1 MYLFK
6 NGSRNSEKG
15 MALLLAIGFLAILSI
30 LGAVVMQ
37 VVTRDL
43 GETASYS
50 PAKQAFYVSD
60 RAVEYAMNRD
70 IVISLSP
77 SVSVDLM
84 LDDDITP
91 GGLTHKEIIEAGA
104 AGTLLAGTVQDLGPT
119 SPLPPAVAE
128 LYGTDFGTN
137 VYHTQVEST
146 APGVGSAGKSH
157 VNAGYVRIYKIDDDT
172 IFHTSGGG

>member
-1 MYLFK
+1 MYLRLFK
-6 NGSRNSEKG
+6 NGSCNCEKG

-43 GETASYS
+43 GETAGFS
-50 PAKQAFYVSD
+50 PARQAFYVND
-60 RAVEYAMNRD
+60 RAVEYSMNRD
-70 IVISLSP
+70 IVVSLSP
-77 SVSVDLM
+77 GVIVDL
-84 LDDDITP
+84 TTTAP
-91 GGLTHKEIIEAGA
+91 VNHRGIIEAEA
-104 AGTLLAGTVQDLGPT
+104 AGTLEAGTVEDIGPT
-119 SPLPPAVAE
+119 NPLPPAVAE